1 MYGCVAAPLSSTD
14 AAELSAT
21 QAASVKTA
29 LGLPRRAHHSALLAA
44 AGICP
49 AHEMVRAACFRAAGS
64 AMRSQHRLYQALL
77 SGLAKLALHRPELGG
92 SLLAQLSD
100 MCSGNFAAVLDVI
113 AGRPHDDRVS
123 AASRTLD
130 GLVDSLRSLLRDSC
144 QASRRLIRLL
154 TCPDAS
160 VTRVPYPFMLSFAKH
175 GAQYT

>member
-1 MYGCVAAPLSSTD
+1 MVQPALMYGCVAAPLSSTD

-49 AHEMVRAACFRAAGS
+49 AHEMVRAAGS
-64 AMRSQHRLYQALL
+64 AMQSQHRLYQALL

-100 MCSGNFAAVLDVI
+100 MCSGNFAAVLDVV

-123 AASRTLD
+123 APRAPD
-130 GLVDSLRSLLRDSC
+130 GLVDSLRFLLRDS
-144 QASRRLIRLL
+144 
-154 TCPDAS
+154 
-160 VTRVPYPFMLSFAKH
+160 
-175 GAQYT
+175 